1 MQENYVKCYVAV
13 KTKLKKIIGRLSRKA
28 LRQVLT
34 LLVMLKSDQ
43 VPGWVKAS
51 IIATLGYLLLPLD
64 FIPDPL
70 PGGLLDDL
78 TAITV
83 LLAEISVYQT
93 DEIEYEVDKLMSQF

>member
-1 MQENYVKCYVAV
+1 MQEDYLKCYTAV

-64 FIPDPL
+64 LVPDIL

-78 TAITV
+78 AAIAV

-93 DEIEYEVDKLMSQF
+93 NEIEQDVDKLMSQF